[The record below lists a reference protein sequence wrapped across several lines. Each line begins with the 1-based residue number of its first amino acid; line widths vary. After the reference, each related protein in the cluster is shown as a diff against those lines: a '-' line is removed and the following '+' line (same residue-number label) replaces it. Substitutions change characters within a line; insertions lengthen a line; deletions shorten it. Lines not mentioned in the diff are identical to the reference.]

1 MYYSSDCLIHTI
13 TGLSSLMAL
22 IAYCSNSSKK
32 ILLVSLMAFEDVSF
46 GHNLKIKD
54 DKKREPR
61 SSHRLILLL
70 VLHIAKSLI
79 HPNFKSAP
87 K

>member
-32 ILLVSLMAFEDVSF
+32 ILLAFEHVSF

>member
-1 MYYSSDCLIHTI
+1 
-13 TGLSSLMAL
+13 
-22 IAYCSNSSKK
+22 
-32 ILLVSLMAFEDVSF
+32 MAFEDVSF